1 VRGVVKFKNRI
12 IILFLMKRTTLIAI
26 TAAVMIL
33 VIAVILLYI
42 HNSAGR
48 STVTPRER
56 IASLDPTCTQLLFS
70 LGLGHDVVEMD
81 TYSAQLLAYFN
92 ESPKT
97 NVTILSSIWP
107 FPSLE
112 SIVNASPSIICY
124 DYGWYGPQ
132 LSKISGYNWTI
143 IVINGTSDTNMS
155 QIENDVRSA
164 GLKLGITGAAS
175 AVINSM
181 NSVLSSISSATQG
194 SERPTV
200 IYLDGVNPIY
210 SASYNTFIGNEI
222 KLANGI
228 DVVNTTN
235 PWPQL
240 SPSQFLLYNADYI
253 IASDFMGNCSA
264 TLQAILSLP
273 GINTVNA
280 VKENH
285 IYIIGN
291 LGQSLI
297 EEPGPLSVYGVKL
310 IAYIL
315 HASSFNASPP
325 HCINATWIMNNI
337 RPELG
342 SG

>member
-1 VRGVVKFKNRI
+1 
-12 IILFLMKRTTLIAI
+12 MKRTTLIAI
-26 TAAVMIL
+26 TVGIL
-33 VIAVILLYI
+33 VLAAAMALLYVY
-42 HNSAGR
+42 NSTGKNPII
-48 STVTPRER
+48 PRER
-56 IASLDPTCTQLLFS
+56 IASLDPTCTQLLYS

-92 ESPKT
+92 ETPKS

-112 SIVNASPSIICY
+112 SIINASPSIICY

-132 LSKISGYNWTI
+132 LSKIKGYNWTI
-143 IVINGTSDTNMS
+143 IIINGTSDTNMS
-155 QIENDVRSA
+155 QIENDVRLT

-181 NSVLSSISSATQG
+181 NSVLNSVSSTTQN
-194 SERPTV
+194 SEKPTV

-240 SPSQFLLYNADYI
+240 STSQLLLYNADYI

-291 LGQSLI
+291 LGQSLV

-315 HASSFNASPP
+315 HASSFNVSPP
-325 HCINATWIMNNI
+325 HCINATWIMSNI